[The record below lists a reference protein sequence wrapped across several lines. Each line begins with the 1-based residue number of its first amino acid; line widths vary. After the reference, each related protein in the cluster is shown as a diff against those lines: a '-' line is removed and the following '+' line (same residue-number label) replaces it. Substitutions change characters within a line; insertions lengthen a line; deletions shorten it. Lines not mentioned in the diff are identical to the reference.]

1 MSYAARAQATNSNPL
16 LLCRRLPVSE
26 PVAGALRLA
35 LGAEERTGLRG
46 LRHSSCGR
54 ALLLQL
60 PRGEALVPGELLAPA
75 EGEQLVQVEAA
86 PEALLRVRDQRPL
99 ALLQAAYHL
108 GNRHVA
114 MEIHADELRLLR
126 DSVLAQLLEHRGLAV
141 EAMVAPFYPE
151 SGAYG
156 HSHSP
161 GSDKSAIDHPAID
174 HPASNHP
181 ASNHPADDQP
191 ATHGHAE
198 HQHGDNQHALHS
210 HTSHSH
216 ASHSHSH
223 SHTSDGQG
231 SHSHPRDQHGDR

>member
-1 MSYAARAQATNSNPL
+1 MSYAASPQATNSDPL

-26 PVAGALRLA
+26 PLAAALRLA

-114 MEIHADELRLLR
+114 MEIHTDELRLLR
-126 DSVLAQLLEHRGLAV
+126 DSVLAQMLAHRGLAV

-156 HSHSP
+156 HSHSHSP
-161 GSDKSAIDHPAID
+161 GSDKSASD
-174 HPASNHP
+174 HPAS
-181 ASNHPADDQP
+181 DQP
-191 ATHGHAE
+191 ASHGHTE
-198 HQHGDNQHALHS
+198 HHHGDHHHGDHQHAG
-210 HTSHSH
+210 HSH
-216 ASHSHSH
+216 AINSHAINSHA
-223 SHTSDGQG
+223 SDG
-231 SHSHPRDQHGDR
+231 